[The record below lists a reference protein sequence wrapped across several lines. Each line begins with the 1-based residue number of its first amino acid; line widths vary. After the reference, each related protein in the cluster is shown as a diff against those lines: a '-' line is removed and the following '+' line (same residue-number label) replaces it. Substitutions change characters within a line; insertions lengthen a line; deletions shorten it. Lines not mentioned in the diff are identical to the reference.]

1 MEITETEIEN
11 AKAAIAS
18 INPSWTDRYNILESA
33 IETNNFIS
41 HFPEDMIEGRQSWDD
56 IYEKMQCFKRAF
68 WELFKIFIEYGENT
82 PRN

>member
-1 MEITETEIEN
+1 MEITETEVEK

-18 INPSWTDRYNILESA
+18 INPSWTDRYYILENA

-41 HFPEDMIEGRQSWDD
+41 YFPEDMIEGRQSWDD
-56 IYEKMQCFKRAF
+56 IHEKMQCFQKAF
-68 WELFKIFIEYGENT
+68 WELFQIFIEYGENT